1 MQECKINFYC
11 LRHLVR
17 LMRGRHSSTSFKRT
31 LVSNMKKKITTKS
44 EFPCVGLSTP
54 SLATLNICAICSSC
68 KFSGKILFS

>member
-31 LVSNMKKKITTKS
+31 LVSNMKKNNYKS
-44 EFPCVGLSTP
+44 EFPCVGLSNP
-54 SLATLNICAICSSC
+54 SLATLNICAI
-68 KFSGKILFS
+68 

>member
-1 MQECKINFYC
+1 MQECKIIFYC

-17 LMRGRHSSTSFKRT
+17 PMRGRHSST
-31 LVSNMKKKITTKS
+31 LVSNMKKKNKNKKTTKS

-68 KFSGKILFS
+68 KFSGKSLFS